1 MRLVNRISIISML
14 LVAACTSGDD
24 NKLEDHVWKEQT
36 ETLDRAREAAQLMED
51 AANKKRK
58 EIDQQTQ

>member
-1 MRLVNRISIISML
+1 MRLVNRVLMFGAL
-14 LVAACTSGDD
+14 LLGACTSGDD

-36 ETLDRAREAAQLMED
+36 ETLDRAREAAQLVED

-58 EIDQQTQ
+58 EIDQQAQ